1 MKKNLV
7 AFAVAAAMMAPVV
20 AFAADADG
28 SNDANTGPIL
38 YGYAQ
43 ITGAQQFGTNGP
55 EGLIFGAHRIRLGV
69 KGTAV
74 PGVTYNFQ
82 YKWDGA
88 YMSGGSLAG
97 ASGIF
102 KGVNGNSGVQ
112 DAEIN
117 FGFIPALQLKVGKF
131 RVPVG
136 MERTQYSGNN
146 LWFIQRSMNQSL
158 GADRSAGAMFHSS
171 DVMNTGIYYSLGVFD
186 NHSLDGNNAFTLF
199 GNGNPTGV
207 ANVGVPFGGVP
218 NGGVNGSALS
228 ANGQTDVGGVLSN
241 GTGKYLFAG
250 MIGYKLNPLLNIE
263 LSGARA
269 DTLYSGVIPG
279 STYLAANQIDAWNV
293 GARGGLMGLK
303 YMAEYSHVTSYQGVG
318 GLNANDWYVALAANL
333 HQMTLTPSWL
343 DIEPAVRFER
353 FDWNYN
359 GNHAYLNNTTIGLNY
374 SVDPSNPYAAR
385 VQLNYVIPTQGS
397 AFRAAY
403 TRGDFGFVPT
413 NGYIYNTLAL
423 QFQAGF

>member
-1 MKKNLV
+1 
-7 AFAVAAAMMAPVV
+7 MMAPVV

-88 YMSGGSLAG
+88 WMSGGSLNG
-97 ASGIF
+97 ANQYF
-102 KGVNGNSGVQ
+102 KGVDGNSGVQ

-136 MERTQYSGNN
+136 MERTQFSGNN

-171 DVMNTGIYYSLGVFD
+171 DVMNTGIYYSLGIFD

-218 NGGVNGSALS
+218 SIKNPPAALQ
-228 ANGQTDVGGVLSN
+228 ANGQAVVGGVLSN

-279 STYLAANQIDAWNV
+279 SPYLAANQIDAWNV

-403 TRGDFGFVPT
+403 TRGDFGAVPT

>member
-7 AFAVAAAMMAPVV
+7 TFAVAAALLVPAM
-20 AFAADADG
+20 AFADDSSDTAK
-28 SNDANTGPIL
+28 TGPIL

-43 ITGAQQFGTNGP
+43 ITGSQQFGTNGP

-69 KGTAV
+69 KGEAV
-74 PGVTYNFQ
+74 KGVTYDFQ

-88 YMSGGSLAG
+88 WMSGGSLYGAG
-97 ASGIF
+97 QLKDPEGKPVF
-102 KGVNGNSGVQ
+102 PGVDGQSGVQ
-112 DAEIN
+112 DAWIN
-117 FGFIPALQLKVGKF
+117 FNFLPEAQLKVGKF

-136 MERTQYSGNN
+136 LERTQFGGND

-158 GADRSAGAMFHSS
+158 GADRSAGAMFHSP
-171 DVMNTGIYYSLGVFD
+171 DVMNTGLYYSLGIFD
-186 NHSLDGNNAFTLF
+186 NHSLDGNNAFSDF
-199 GNGNPTGV
+199 GSLPESQVVYGEKIM
-207 ANVGVPFGGVP
+207 NVGVPFG
-218 NGGVNGSALS
+218 A
-228 ANGQTDVGGVLSN
+228 GQTTVGGTLSN
-241 GTGKYLFAG
+241 GSGKYLFAG
-250 MIGYKLNPLLNIE
+250 MVGYKLNPLLDVE

-269 DTLYSGVIPG
+269 DTLVYGPQ
-279 STYLAANQIDAWNV
+279 YANSITAWNA

-303 YMAEYSHVTSYQGVG
+303 YMAEYSHVTSYGG
-318 GLNANDWYVALAANL
+318 WAGLNANDWYVALAANL

-353 FDWNYN
+353 FDWNIG
-359 GNHAYLNNTTIGLNY
+359 GNKTYLNNTTIGVNY
-374 SVDPSNPYAAR
+374 SFNPDDPYAAR
-385 VQLNYVIPTQGS
+385 VQLNYVIPTQGA

-403 TRGDFGFVPT
+403 EKGDTGVIPT